1 MIARCVHNHT
11 PVAQLERPE
20 FNKFVISKN
29 SIGNNSNGKNNEQII
44 NIDELP
50 SYVN

>member
-11 PVAQLERPE
+11 PAAQLERPE

-29 SIGNNSNGKNNEQII
+29 SIGKNADII
-44 NIDELP
+44 NIDDLP
-50 SYVN
+50 VYIN

>member
-1 MIARCVHNHT
+1 MIARCVHKHT

-20 FNKFVISKN
+20 FNKFLV
-29 SIGNNSNGKNNEQII
+29 GKNVINKNEQVI

-50 SYVN
+50 SYIN

>member
-11 PVAQLERPE
+11 PVAQLERKE
-20 FNKFVISKN
+20 FSKFVISNK
-29 SIGNNSNGKNNEQII
+29 SVPKTEQII

-50 SYVN
+50 CYC

>member
-11 PVAQLERPE
+11 PVAQLDRPE
-20 FNKFVISKN
+20 FSKFVVSKN
-29 SIGNNSNGKNNEQII
+29 NVGKNEQVI

-50 SYVN
+50 SYIN